1 MKCFLEHGKSFKS
14 KFIIEK
20 QQNLLKKLHYENN
33 ILKNEASQ
41 LKSTN
46 SRLVTKLR
54 SRFVP
59 KTIRTLKFR
68 EFNIHGIHSNH
79 TFSSKLAFLIL
90 GNTIINLET
99 SFFQNDVSKRK
110 NVSGLIVMFPSFSF

>member
-1 MKCFLEHGKSFKS
+1 MFLENEISFKS

-54 SRFVP
+54 SRLVP
-59 KTIRTLKFR
+59 KTIRRLNFR

-79 TFSSKLAFLIL
+79 TF
-90 GNTIINLET
+90 
-99 SFFQNDVSKRK
+99 
-110 NVSGLIVMFPSFSF
+110 

>member
-1 MKCFLEHGKSFKS
+1 MTHPYLDNVNIQPSKIERFFEHEKSFKS

-54 SRFVP
+54 SR
-59 KTIRTLKFR
+59 L
-68 EFNIHGIHSNH
+68 
-79 TFSSKLAFLIL
+79 
-90 GNTIINLET
+90 
-99 SFFQNDVSKRK
+99 VSKGSFLK
-110 NVSGLIVMFPSFSF
+110 CPVSTIERNETGNEGYWT